1 MASSASNSVCG
12 SWDRRE
18 INSIMHDD
26 NIFIISPNIIEFGA
40 WSTTGCKEVIVDG
53 SSNVRSCECRQLAH
67 FGVLLV
73 SDSYL

>member
-1 MASSASNSVCG
+1 
-12 SWDRRE
+12 
-18 INSIMHDD
+18 MHDD
-26 NIFIISPNIIEFGA
+26 IFIFSPNIILEFGA